1 MVRACC
7 LYTQLFHVY
16 EYSQEKGKQLTVIPS
31 TSVVGAVQKTK
42 ILKEAP
48 MGVLK
53 QLLETA
59 ILTSS

>member
-7 LYTQLFHVY
+7 LYAQLFHVY